1 MRLKSFYAPTMADA
15 MDLVRSILGDDA
27 IIVATR
33 QEADGVR
40 VTAAVEEGRPGQAPP
55 KAPPQQDRDE
65 QAETL
70 AMLSEAVA
78 SVRDTAPPPAAW
90 CSLPRVAS
98 AEPRRASP
106 RSPSTRI
113 SSSSSST
120 VRMPSTS

>member
-40 VTAAVEEGRPGQAPP
+40 VTAAVEEGRPGPAPA
-55 KAPPQQDRDE
+55 KPPPTQDRDA

-70 AMLSEAVA
+70 APVGKRQNAV
-78 SVRDTAPPPAAW
+78 V
-90 CSLPRVAS
+90 
-98 AEPRRASP
+98 
-106 RSPSTRI
+106 STRMQGDA
-113 SSSSSST
+113 
-120 VRMPSTS
+120 R